1 MAFLTRFPGCAFA
14 ATGPE
19 THCEKHCLVMS
30 ISKDAV
36 LGRNLAVAGTGRMD
50 QCSSGTGAG
59 CATLYTHYIQTRP
72 PALYGSYFE
81 LPGVAGGVKHILG
94 LL

>member
-1 MAFLTRFPGCAFA
+1 
-14 ATGPE
+14 
-19 THCEKHCLVMS
+19 
-30 ISKDAV
+30 
-36 LGRNLAVAGTGRMD
+36 MD
-50 QCSSGTGAG
+50 QCISGTGAG